1 MVASGASAILTASE
15 VGALPFHPVI
25 CQLDPSVDVVL
36 PAAHA
41 TTRRGAQ
48 PPL

>member
-25 CQLDPSVDVVL
+25 CQLDIVA
-36 PAAHA
+36 AAHA
-41 TTRRGAQ
+41 TTRLSAQ
-48 PPL
+48 APL

>member
-36 PAAHA
+36 TAAHA
-41 TTRRGAQ
+41 TTGLSAQ
-48 PPL
+48 APL

>member
-25 CQLDPSVDVVL
+25 CQLDPSVDVVA
-36 PAAHA
+36 AAHA
-41 TTRRGAQ
+41 TTRRSAQ
-48 PPL
+48 APL

>member
-25 CQLDPSVDVVL
+25 CHSTHRSTLS
-36 PAAHA
+36 
-41 TTRRGAQ
+41 
-48 PPL
+48 